1 MCDSVPPEQE
11 EGQCGFKPT
20 LCSAVCYKYLSS
32 VLRTQTYMGDVS
44 QINFI
49 QSSAVASQSF
59 AQAVFYKAAT
69 AQKKTWPAMK
79 EAAVTEQP
87 TQ

>member
-1 MCDSVPPEQE
+1 MMCDSVPPEQE

-44 QINFI
+44 QT
-49 QSSAVASQSF
+49 SYRALLWPARALPRQSF
-59 AQAVFYKAAT
+59 TKQLQHRRK
-69 AQKKTWPAMK
+69 PGLL
-79 EAAVTEQP
+79 
-87 TQ
+87 